1 VKKLKIAMM
10 VVGLVAMLAA
20 IWVWADDSIL
30 PATVSYS
37 SLRDEGNAY
46 ISSVSYYRGQMLLLT
61 NCVLYSG
68 TTTNAGVQ
76 GLTGVTVK
84 LKWGTSASSSNIAAN
99 VQSAAAGTWWARFMV
114 PTNWEAPFLEVSITN
129 AAGEAYTYPWKLV
142 NTKAG
147 L

>member
-1 VKKLKIAMM
+1 VKKLKILGMVFGLLAMM
-10 VVGLVAMLAA
+10 AA
-20 IWVWADDSIL
+20 SWAWADDSIS
-30 PATVSYS
+30 PASVSYT

-46 ISSVSYYRGQMLLLT
+46 ISSVSYYRGQSILLT

-68 TTTNAGVQ
+68 TSTSTPVQ
-76 GLTGVTVK
+76 GLSGVTVK
-84 LKWGTSASSSNIAAN
+84 LKWGTSASSSNIAAT
-99 VQSAAAGTWWARFMV
+99 VQSTNAGTFWAKFMV
-114 PTNWEAPFLEVSITN
+114 PTNWEAPFLEVTITN